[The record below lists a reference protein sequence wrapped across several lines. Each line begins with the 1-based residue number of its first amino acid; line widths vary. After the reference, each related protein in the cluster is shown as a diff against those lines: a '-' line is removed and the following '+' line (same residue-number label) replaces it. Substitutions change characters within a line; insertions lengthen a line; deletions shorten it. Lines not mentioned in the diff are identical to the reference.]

1 MQRALSIALGL
12 GVLVLAFWLT
22 NQQMS
27 KWHPERPV
35 DAGDVDASDGGTMDA
50 MSMVDLSLDAGGPDP
65 LLDFP
70 MFMGESR
77 RADGGVGSK
86 MPDGTAVPPLPDD
99 APKQVHFGVVLV
111 TYRGAEGASATA
123 RSKAEATELVKQLAE
138 LAKTDFHGA
147 VRKGDDGSGDDLGRM
162 PRGALELAPEYF
174 LFTLGK
180 GKVSDSIE
188 TPRGYW
194 IVRRID

>member
-1 MQRALSIALGL
+1 MQRAISIALGL
-12 GVLVLAFWLT
+12 GVLVLALWLT

-27 KWHPERPV
+27 KWHPDRPV
-35 DAGDVDASDGGTMDA
+35 DAGEADAGDAGVMDA
-50 MSMVDLSLDAGGPDP
+50 ASIVDMSLDAGTDP

-70 MFMGESR
+70 MFSGEPR
-77 RADGGVGSK
+77 RADGGIGSK
-86 MPDGTAVPPLPDD
+86 MPDGSPVPPLPDD

-123 RSKAEATELVKQLAE
+123 RSKADATELAKQLGE
-138 LAKTDFHGA
+138 LARTDFHGA

-180 GKVSDSIE
+180 GKVSVPIE